1 MMKKKPFVK
10 YNIEDTKVKY
20 IFNIRLKKEERRELN
35 EFKRLLKQPKDST
48 CIKTLAEIGK
58 IVLQDKKTALIIETL
73 FKNKKNNKRSGI
85 TEIE

>member
-1 MMKKKPFVK
+1 MIEKKPFKRYTLKESEVK
-10 YNIEDTKVKY
+10 D
-20 IFNIRLKKEERRELN
+20 IFTLRLNEQERTELN